1 MDISIPVMDIIDK
14 ITNYAERTVAAEYNT
29 ECLREQLLRADAKI
43 LSLLKQIKM
52 SEKIESVK
60 VEKVEPV
67 KIEPVK
73 IEPEKVEPEKV
84 EPEKVEPVKIE
95 PEKVE
100 PVKKKRKSRAKK
112 PVVEKV
118 EPVVVEPKT
127 IVDEHVIPPA
137 CQELID
143 LTKDGLIKISFLA
156 EQCKVPKEEIMARAQ
171 LLTHTYGKTVDMKD
185 DMIRILTPEEAAEAA
200 FDKAAEEKT
209 KKTLMKE
216 PTKVA
221 ETKNPDEYDDFLS

>member
-1 MDISIPVMDIIDK
+1 M
-14 ITNYAERTVAAEYNT
+14 
-29 ECLREQLLRADAKI
+29 
-43 LSLLKQIKM
+43 
-52 SEKIESVK
+52 
-60 VEKVEPV
+60 
-67 KIEPVK
+67 
-73 IEPEKVEPEKV
+73 
-84 EPEKVEPVKIE
+84 
-95 PEKVE
+95 
-100 PVKKKRKSRAKK
+100 
-112 PVVEKV
+112 
-118 EPVVVEPKT
+118 VEPKT